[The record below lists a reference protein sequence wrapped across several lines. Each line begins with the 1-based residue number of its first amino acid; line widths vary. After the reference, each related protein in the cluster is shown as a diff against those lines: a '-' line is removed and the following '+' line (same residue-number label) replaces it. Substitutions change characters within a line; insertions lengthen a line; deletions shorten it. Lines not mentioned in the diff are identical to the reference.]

1 MLVQLTKQKRRT
13 MKIEFELEFEDWALF
28 VIHVGRTDPSSVRL
42 ARLFRFGFGGFYLVF
57 GAFALT
63 QAMYAAGAGMLMLG
77 FAWMVLYQR
86 VTVARVVKQL
96 RKKLSAG
103 EAASILGHYDLQLD
117 ATELR
122 ATANGAHSSIPWK
135 LFTGIIEIEER
146 AMLHIG
152 PVKAVIIPL
161 RAKGAREFVD
171 ACGGYIGSTGSS
183 DGSSDGVGNSGSSNT
198 DRAPK

>member
-1 MLVQLTKQKRRT
+1 

-42 ARLFRFGFGGFYLVF
+42 GRLFRFGFGGFYLVF
-57 GAFALT
+57 GLFALS
-63 QAMYAAGAGMLMLG
+63 QGMYAAGSGMLMLG
-77 FAWMVLYQR
+77 FAWIVLYQR

-103 EAASILGHYDLQLD
+103 DAASLLGHYALELD
-117 ATELR
+117 ATKLC
-122 ATANGAHSSIPWK
+122 ASAHGAESTIPWN
-135 LFTGIIEIEER
+135 LFTGIVEIEDR

-161 RAKGAREFVD
+161 RAPGAREFVD
-171 ACGGYIGSTGSS
+171 TCGGYM
-183 DGSSDGVGNSGSSNT
+183 GVGEAGES
-198 DRAPK
+198 A